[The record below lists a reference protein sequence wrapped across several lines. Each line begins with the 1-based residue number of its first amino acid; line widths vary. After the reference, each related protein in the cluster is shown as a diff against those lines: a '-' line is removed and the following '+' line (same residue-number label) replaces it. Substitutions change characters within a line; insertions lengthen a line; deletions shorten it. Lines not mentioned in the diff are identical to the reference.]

1 MTQNMSMPYT
11 SSPGKARLTSYRGQ
25 SRYCLWKAVKG
36 DAMDDEEIEILY
48 ARYEVRRGAPMCI
61 SAGGSVILH
70 KGG

>member
-1 MTQNMSMPYT
+1 
-11 SSPGKARLTSYRGQ
+11 
-25 SRYCLWKAVKG
+25 
-36 DAMDDEEIEILY
+36 MDDEEIEILY